1 MAMAVRGMS
10 LRQTHEFRQADGLAD
25 RWGGLR
31 ADSWDRVRVHCLMYL
46 LTPINACRGNATGIF
61 MWALGDHDA
70 GLAGTLMD
78 ETPPLC
84 RRPDLMPCS
93 SHPPPQNKKKTTVN
107 DTFRSFILGASE
119 VSSSISRQKVLSAL
133 SLAFFFAPDDR
144 EHFLECLAEIM
155 FAKPPRAIT
164 NIFKVSL
171 SLVMCVAWRGMLW
184 TRPHQSVHRSQPPL
198 YCDG

>member
-1 MAMAVRGMS
+1 MR
-10 LRQTHEFRQADGLAD
+10 
-25 RWGGLR
+25 
-31 ADSWDRVRVHCLMYL
+31 
-46 LTPINACRGNATGIF
+46 
-61 MWALGDHDA
+61 
-70 GLAGTLMD
+70 
-78 ETPPLC
+78 
-84 RRPDLMPCS
+84 
-93 SHPPPQNKKKTTVN
+93 HPPYVAGPTSCPAHLILLPKTKKKTTVN

-144 EHFLECLAEIM
+144 EHFLDCLAEIM

-198 YCDG
+198 YCDV